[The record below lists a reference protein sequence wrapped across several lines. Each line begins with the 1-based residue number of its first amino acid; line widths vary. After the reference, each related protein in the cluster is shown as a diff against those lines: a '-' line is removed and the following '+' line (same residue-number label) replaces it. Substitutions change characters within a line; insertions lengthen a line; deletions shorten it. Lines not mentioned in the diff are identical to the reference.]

1 MLGACFTVV
10 ILAVVDDVVDIY
22 VTVVQ
27 SVVKCVVFFYRSN
40 NSILI
45 HMYI

>member
-10 ILAVVDDVVDIY
+10 VLAVVDDDVDIY
-22 VTVVQ
+22 VTVVE
-27 SVVKCVVFFYRSN
+27 SVVKWVVFFYRSN